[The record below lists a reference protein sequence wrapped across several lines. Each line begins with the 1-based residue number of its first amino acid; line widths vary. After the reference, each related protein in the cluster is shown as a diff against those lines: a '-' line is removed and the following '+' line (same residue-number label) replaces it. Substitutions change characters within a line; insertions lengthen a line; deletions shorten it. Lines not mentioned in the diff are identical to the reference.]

1 MLDEDEFE
9 NNEEEAEK
17 DVNKGLDDSHQS
29 GLKKVAAAQRAMP
42 LGNHVIGENSN
53 EESINSALGLDSIVQ
68 DSQSPLIDECLE
80 SVNNSS
86 QFQYAEARVGDNQK
100 QGKNGGIGDNNSV
113 QCDSNIC
120 VRASQVHGINL
131 HVDLNPS
138 AVRRLSINKMNLL
151 PNKSSLS

>member
-1 MLDEDEFE
+1 M
-9 NNEEEAEK
+9 
-17 DVNKGLDDSHQS
+17 S
-29 GLKKVAAAQRAMP
+29 
-42 LGNHVIGENSN
+42 LGNHVTGENSN

-100 QGKNGGIGDNNSV
+100 QEKNGGIGDNNSV

-120 VRASQVHGINL
+120 VRASQGRAKRPIECVANTVRLVFIAAEF
-131 HVDLNPS
+131 DLNDETPS
-138 AVRRLSINKMNLL
+138 ISGSTTALFCL
-151 PNKSSLS
+151 